1 MATTRALLLRPQQTL
16 TLIQTHFLRSLS
28 TSPPNHQFLSANDFL
43 NSWTAHTD
51 PKQAQA
57 KLALLRREY
66 AKKVKAYR
74 KEYIEEVE
82 LERIEK
88 QRKDEAKREAMRI
101 ANEERRAA
109 KVASKKAKAAEREV
123 AEEEF
128 RQTLVKSRVKF
139 NSTSHC
145 NICFGTQLR
154 AANWEEKKFRK
165 CKVAGALGENCRLRD
180 KPPSSINYGALKE
193 RTQKLEYW
201 RLKEKHIEEKKK
213 EKKELLRRKSSMWVD
228 EAELEKTILEV
239 IVDTKPL

>member
-1 MATTRALLLRPQQTL
+1 MSPYNRTIPETSVFPRALIRALLLVSYFSQFTERNSPPLSRTTLKLSIRTTMATARALLLRPHQTL
-16 TLIQTHFLRSLS
+16 TLIQTHLLRSLS

-43 NSWTAHTD
+43 NSWTPHTD
-51 PKQAQA
+51 PKRAEA
-57 KLALLRREY
+57 ELALLRREY

-128 RQTLVKSRVKF
+128 RQTLVCHS
-139 NSTSHC
+139 
-145 NICFGTQLR
+145 G
-154 AANWEEKKFRK
+154 
-165 CKVAGALGENCRLRD
+165 
-180 KPPSSINYGALKE
+180 
-193 RTQKLEYW
+193 
-201 RLKEKHIEEKKK
+201 
-213 EKKELLRRKSSMWVD
+213 LLPVVGYFFWVMLFL
-228 EAELEKTILEV
+228 ATV
-239 IVDTKPL
+239 S